1 MKRNDKQR
9 KEFTSAELKLIQE
22 TPLANIKDLA
32 FMLNR
37 SVAAIRRKKWMLEN
51 PDRDRDK
58 KKMYRRKVQEETLR
72 NASSNNS
79 RWTKTEEEEILK
91 SKLTDMELAKKLGRT
106 ISAIQV
112 KRMRMLRDKKRKK
125 K

>member
-79 RWTKTEEEEILK
+79 RWTKAEEEEILK

>member
-37 SVAAIRRKKWMLEN
+37 SVASIRRKKWMLEN

-79 RWTKTEEEEILK
+79 RWTKAEEEEILK

>member
-9 KEFTSAELKLIQE
+9 KEFTSAALNLIQE
-22 TPLANIKDLA
+22 APLANIKDLA

-79 RWTKTEEEEILK
+79 RWTKAEEEEILK